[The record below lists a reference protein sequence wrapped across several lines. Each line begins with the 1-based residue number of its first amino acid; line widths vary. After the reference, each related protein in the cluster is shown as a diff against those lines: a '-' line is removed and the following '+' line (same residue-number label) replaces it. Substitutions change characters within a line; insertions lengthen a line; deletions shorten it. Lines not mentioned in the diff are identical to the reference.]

1 MGRSSPSA
9 PTVIMPAPATPTTYQ
24 SVVPLQSYQ
33 MLAEQMNRYQNETA
47 KIQEQRYQ
55 EVGTPAEIGARSA
68 GRRMQEAASYL
79 SSLPTS
85 DRYMRELA
93 GSGADQ
99 FEPAKQAARS
109 RLSEAQIAYA
119 EALKNIGEKPRPT
132 IDETPMWARET
143 IKEAG

>member
-1 MGRSSPSA
+1 
-9 PTVIMPAPATPTTYQ
+9 MPAPTAPTTYQ

-33 MLAEQMNRYQNETA
+33 MLAEQMNRYQKQTA
-47 KIQEQRYQ
+47 KLQEQRYQ

-85 DRYMRELA
+85 DRYMKELT
-93 GSGADQ
+93 GSSSDQ
-99 FEPAKQAARS
+99 FEPAKEAARS

-119 EALKNIGEKPRPT
+119 KALQNIGDKPTPT
-132 IDETPMWARET
+132 IDELPMWAKET